1 MGTTAEK
8 LNHLKQTKEEIKT
21 AIKNKGVTV
30 ADTDTFRSYADKI
43 DDIVVSKTQAK
54 ALSVTENKTYTVTP
68 DTASGYNGLS
78 NVTVTANVSGGKL
91 GGNFQYNYYNTS
103 EYNNSQTYNIKIPAN
118 KQYAIIVFVINAQGN
133 TPAGT
138 LEEVSKPSNI
148 TLTAIGSSNGHREH
162 NSVQVTTYCYLAT
175 KTSNIASEA
184 TIKFKNDWSNTGNG
198 WGNGGCSYGVF
209 YNVDN

>member
-54 ALSVTENKTYTVTP
+54 TLSVTENKTYTVTP

-78 NVTVTANVSGGKL
+78 DVTVTANVSGGKL
-91 GGNFQYNYYNTS
+91 GGNFQYNHYNTS
-103 EYNNSQTYNIKIPAN
+103 ASNSDQTYNITIPAN
-118 KQYAIIVFVINAQGN
+118 KQYAIIVFVINSQNN
-133 TPAGT
+133 TPAGS
-138 LEEVSKPSNI
+138 LEVTSQPSNI
-148 TLTAIGSSNGHREH
+148 TLSAIGSSNGHREH
-162 NSVQVTTYCYLAT
+162 GNVNITTYCYLAT
-175 KTSNIASEA
+175 KTSSISSAA
-184 TIKFKNDWSNTGNG
+184 TITFKNDWSDTHNGYGNA
-198 WGNGGCSYGVF
+198 GCSYGVF
-209 YNVDN
+209 YNV

>member
-8 LNHLKQTKEEIKT
+8 LNHLKQTKEKIKT
-21 AIKNKGVTV
+21 AIENRGVTV

-54 ALSVTENKTYTVTP
+54 TLSVTENKTYTVTP

-103 EYNNSQTYNIKIPAN
+103 ASNNSQTYNISIPAN
-118 KQYAIIVFVINAQGN
+118 KQYAIIVFVINSQSN
-133 TPAGT
+133 TPKGT
-138 LEEVSKPSNI
+138 LEVTSKPSNI
-148 TLTAIGSSNGHREH
+148 TLSAIGSSNGHREH
-162 NSVQVTTYCYLAT
+162 GSVNVTTYCYLAT
-175 KTSNIASEA
+175 KTSNISSAA
-184 TIKFKNDWSNTGNG
+184 TITFKNDWDDTGNG
-198 WGNGGCSYGVF
+198 YGNAGCSYGVF
-209 YNVDN
+209 YNV